1 MLEKLEGYLED
12 KDIIKVREELI
23 EILMINPEVSDGVFK
38 KALQKSYNELG
49 GALYEEENNA
59 FEKKQNKKE
68 WTSHYLSEIIIKLKS
83 EFSKDLVDHAIEVAD
98 VVYPNRNQVRDL
110 DQKQPI
116 QVKSKK
122 GRFVIIGIGLIVIF
136 LIMLMIFILN

>member
-1 MLEKLEGYLED
+1 MLEKLEGYLAD

-49 GALYEEENNA
+49 EALYEEENNA

-83 EFSKDLVDHAIEVAD
+83 EFSKNLVDHAIEVAD
-98 VVYPNRNQVRDL
+98 VVYPNRNQGRDL

-122 GRFVIIGIGLIVIF
+122 GGFVIIGIGLIMIF